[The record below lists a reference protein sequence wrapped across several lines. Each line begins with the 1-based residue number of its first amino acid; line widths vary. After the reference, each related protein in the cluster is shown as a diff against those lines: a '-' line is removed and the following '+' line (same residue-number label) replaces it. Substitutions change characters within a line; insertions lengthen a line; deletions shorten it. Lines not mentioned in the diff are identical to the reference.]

1 MFPSKN
7 RQSPPL
13 YIKKHVFNVK
23 DDGTCKIC
31 RAERESIKQII
42 SACNGLSPT
51 KYLNAIITLVNA
63 FMSLATGEWIYQK
76 IHTMIPTQVSENNS
90 TEILWN
96 FAIQTDHEAIN
107 KKPGI
112 TAVDKIIKTA
122 NLIEV
127 TVPNDYNNCKKRL

>member
-1 MFPSKN
+1 
-7 RQSPPL
+7 
-13 YIKKHVFNVK
+13 
-23 DDGTCKIC
+23 
-31 RAERESIKQII
+31 
-42 SACNGLSPT
+42 
-51 KYLNAIITLVNA
+51 
-63 FMSLATGEWIYQK
+63 MSLATGEWIYQK

-127 TVPNDYNNCKKRL
+127 TVPSDYNNCKKRL